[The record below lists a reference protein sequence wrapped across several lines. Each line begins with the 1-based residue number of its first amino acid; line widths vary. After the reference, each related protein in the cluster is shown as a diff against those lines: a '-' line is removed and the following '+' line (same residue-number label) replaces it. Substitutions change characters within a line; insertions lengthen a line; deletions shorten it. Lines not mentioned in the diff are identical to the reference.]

1 MGCVADGFL
10 LYLNLNSMEEQT
22 LKLQS
27 FGFNDYFEK
36 AFTQYKEAGYAVGR
50 VALEHK
56 RMYRVWTEEE
66 ELLCEVSGKFSFLA
80 ASREDYP
87 AVGDWVV
94 LKTRAGEN
102 RATIHA
108 VLPRQS
114 KFSRKA
120 AGINTEEQIVA
131 ANVDT
136 IFLVNSLND
145 DLNLRR
151 IERYLL
157 LSWESGANPVI
168 VLTKADLCND
178 LEEKL
183 AGVEA
188 IAMGVPVIS
197 VSVVE
202 ESGLADLQPY
212 LLPGKTVAL
221 LGSSGVGKS
230 TLTNYLVGDE
240 KQKVQTVR
248 EGDDK
253 GRHTTTHRELILL
266 PHGTV
271 LIDTPGMREL
281 QLWDSENG
289 LAESFADI
297 ENMAEECK
305 FRDCTHENE
314 PGCSVLQSIENG
326 KLDQNRLISYK
337 KLQKEL
343 AYLERKQDKRAQS
356 EEKKRWKNI
365 SSSLKRDRKSV
376 V

>member
-1 MGCVADGFL
+1 M
-10 LYLNLNSMEEQT
+10 
-22 LKLQS
+22 KLQS

-314 PGCSVLQSIENG
+314 PGCSVIQSIENG

-365 SSSLKRDRKSV
+365 SSSLKQKYKKV
-376 V
+376 